1 MQFIPTTATT
11 VQKIKSAAK
20 AISRETGISHT
31 KALEQEAKTRG
42 YDGWFHVQQC
52 QKAQTTQEATPK
64 LIGREQ
70 TALDYLRFLA
80 KQKRSP
86 IEQHA
91 PVGET
96 FHDVT
101 IEGQRFAAKVISTT
115 GEVLLFKQLSGFK
128 ADFSPSVQLGAAS
141 VHKATAGGAS
151 SKINEI
157 IQDLSNPGPHG
168 DWWICKYGP
177 HEKRIDLG
185 GLTEQGRNALSFEFG
200 LYLIEP
206 GKPSEDTEPN
216 MRFASGIED
225 LLFYSSPAYQALLTW
240 AKSHTETARLSNDQ
254 SLYLQHWLDRA
265 R

>member
-20 AISRETGISHT
+20 AISREAGISHT
-31 KALEQEAKTRG
+31 KALEQEAKARG

-52 QKAQTTQEATPK
+52 QKAQPAQETKKNPV
-64 LIGREQ
+64 GREQ
-70 TALDYLRFLA
+70 TALNYLRFLA

-86 IEQHA
+86 VERHSTA
-91 PVGET
+91 GES

-115 GEVLLFKQLSGFK
+115 GEILLFKQLSGFK

-141 VHKATAGGAS
+141 VHKATGGGAS

-157 IQDLSNPGPHG
+157 IQDLSNLGPHG

-185 GLTEQGRNALSFEFG
+185 GMTAQGRNALSFEFG

-206 GKPSEDTEPN
+206 GKPSEYTEPG

-254 SLYLQHWLDRA
+254 SLYLKKWLDRT

>member
-20 AISRETGISHT
+20 AISRDTGISHT
-31 KALEQEAKTRG
+31 KALEQEAKARG

-52 QKAQTTQEATPK
+52 QKTQATKKPV
-64 LIGREQ
+64 GREQ
-70 TALDYLRFLA
+70 TALNYLRLLA

-86 IEQHA
+86 IERHFTD
-91 PVGET
+91 GES

-101 IEGQRFAAKVISTT
+101 IEGQRFAAKVVSTT

-141 VHKATAGGAS
+141 VHKATAGVAS
-151 SKINEI
+151 SKINEINEI
-157 IQDLSNPGPHG
+157 IQDLSNPSPHG

-185 GLTEQGRNALSFEFG
+185 GMTAQGRNALSFEFG

-254 SLYLQHWLDRA
+254 SLYLKHWLDRA